1 MQNVFS
7 LLFVYQTGVGLT
19 GWMVCWLVG
28 WLAGWFLDFVGRAP
42 WSDSNCN
49 MTNGN
54 K

>member
-28 WLAGWFLDFVGRAP
+28 WLAGFSILLAGRHGPTPTAI
-42 WSDSNCN
+42 
-49 MTNGN
+49 
-54 K
+54 